1 MGLPKHPAYV
11 KEYPLPKRD
20 VAKAKALLAEAG
32 IPKPSVTLTV
42 YANNEAPQVGQV
54 IQAMTREA
62 GFDVKL
68 QATDFTTALDAA
80 DKGNFDAYLYS
91 WSGRP
96 DPDGNTFSFL
106 ACKTPLNYARYCDPE
121 ADAALASERAAV
133 DPVQRAT
140 AWKRLADKVMADR
153 PLIYLF
159 HRKLFWAYGTKL
171 SGFTPYPDGLVR
183 FGGLKLN

>member
-1 MGLPKHPAYV
+1 
-11 KEYPLPKRD
+11 
-20 VAKAKALLAEAG
+20 
-32 IPKPSVTLTV
+32 
-42 YANNEAPQVGQV
+42 
-54 IQAMTREA
+54 MTREA

-106 ACKTPLNYARYCDPE
+106 ACKTPLNYARYCNPE
-121 ADAALASERAAV
+121 ADAALAAERATV
-133 DPVQRAT
+133 DPAQRAE
-140 AWKRLADKVMADR
+140 AWKHLADRVMADR

-159 HRKLFWAYGTKL
+159 HRKLFWAYSNKL
-171 SGFTPYPDGLVR
+171 TGFTPYPDGLVR
-183 FGGLKLN
+183 FTGLTLN